1 MTTDYKVTHSYTG
14 QTMGSPAGLY
24 GIAEMNRRAEELTLK
39 VRSELSRIGFSPGQL
54 KVHRQ
59 GIYIM
64 MQYRYQAILADPY
77 EVLIVLKKI
86 SRDLSDAEIWEQI
99 NKKVRQVQR
108 QNLVMTRW
116 SILCVACLAVVTF
129 LLLILT
135 RG

>member
-1 MTTDYKVTHSYTG
+1 
-14 QTMGSPAGLY
+14 MGSPAGLY

-39 VRSELSRIGFSPGQL
+39 VRSELSRIGFSPGKL

-59 GIYIM
+59 GIFIM